1 MQLVKETTWTEN
13 NQNHVKPSCDD
24 GLVSSQGSTELPYDE
39 ILQDGWSCLKYIEI
53 DVDGLSD
60 TVTALNNSI

>member
-1 MQLVKETTWTEN
+1 MQLAKETTWTEN
-13 NQNHVKPSCDD
+13 NQNHVKLSCDD
-24 GLVSSQGSTELPYDE
+24 GLVSSQSSTELPYDE